1 MLIIEKNNSRG
12 ANLINKMEKGVSYSQ
27 KCILIFTEARLLH
40 TFRIENRKKAHKAL
54 TFIVIDSLCEREFGI
69 RITPSAA

>member
-27 KCILIFTEARLLH
+27 KCILIFTEN
-40 TFRIENRKKAHKAL
+40 E
-54 TFIVIDSLCEREFGI
+54 V
-69 RITPSAA
+69 

>member
-27 KCILIFTEARLLH
+27 ECILIFTEN
-40 TFRIENRKKAHKAL
+40 E
-54 TFIVIDSLCEREFGI
+54 V
-69 RITPSAA
+69 